1 MLLKFLD
8 SLQVLK
14 AVHGVLQAGEHSPT
28 VGVKLGGRYEG
39 VPVVLLRRP
48 VVQVQVSKLCGTQ
61 Y

>member
-1 MLLKFLD
+1 MKCFFFIEGFPY
-8 SLQVLK
+8 
-14 AVHGVLQAGEHSPT
+14 HVLQAGEHSPT
-28 VGVKLGGRYEG
+28 VGVKLGGGYEG